1 MPSVSSGPARQP
13 QPGRYAALAI
23 PLVLAAVTVIV
34 AARGGTPHWGGLA
47 AMTTFY
53 VATFCLGLWA
63 ARRVAADSF
72 SDLVLAG
79 RRLGL
84 GVGVFTKTATWVDGG
99 YINGTVEQTYSAGLL
114 HVQAPWAYALSLA
127 IGGLWFAPVMRRH
140 GFTTL
145 LDPFHRRFGAR
156 AAAALYLPAVTGE
169 LFWTSAILTALGTTF
184 SVVLDLDYTW
194 SIVLS
199 ATIVVAYTM
208 TGGLWA
214 VAVTDVA
221 QLTVLV
227 LGRWIV
233 VPFVAEAVGGFGP
246 ALEQY
251 RARMAMAPPVNW
263 WSWTDSALLLVFGGI
278 PWHVYFQRVLASRDE
293 YVARRLSLLAAGCC
307 LLAAIPPAL
316 IGVLA
321 HGADWTALGV
331 GEPEAARLLPF
342 VLAHLTPPA
351 VAAVGLG
358 AVSAAV
364 MSSMDSSIL
373 SSSTMTAWNV
383 YRPLVN
389 PQASREALTRAV
401 RATVLVLGVAAT
413 LIALQVK
420 SIYTLWVLC
429 SDLVYC
435 VLFPQIL
442 LALFDRRANRWGS
455 YAGML
460 VAFAIRVSAGE
471 PLLGLPRVLPLAQDA
486 NGLDTLPI
494 KTIAMVAGLVTMWI
508 VSRLT
513 AARCPTV
520 PLEIPIPAK
529 LSPRKHAD

>member
-1 MPSVSSGPARQP
+1 MPGLSSAPPGPRRA
-13 QPGRYAALAI
+13 GRYAPLAVPI
-23 PLVLAAVTVIV
+23 VLVAVTLVV
-34 AARGGTPHWGGLA
+34 ATRGGTPHWGGLA
-47 AMTTFY
+47 AMTVFY
-53 VATFCLGLWA
+53 LATFWLGLWA
-63 ARRVAADSF
+63 GRRVAADSF

-84 GVGVFTKTATWVDGG
+84 GVGVFTMTATWVDGG

-127 IGGLWFAPVMRRH
+127 IGGLWFAPIMRRH

-156 AAAALYLPAVTGE
+156 AAAALYLPAVAGE

-184 SVVLDLDYTW
+184 SVVLDLDFTW

-199 ATIVVAYTM
+199 ATIVVGYTM
-208 TGGLWA
+208 SGGLWA

-221 QLTVLV
+221 QLIVLV
-227 LGRWIV
+227 VGLWIV
-233 VPFVAEAVGGFGP
+233 VPFVADAVGGFGP
-246 ALEQY
+246 ALEHY
-251 RARMAMAPPVNW
+251 RARMALAPPVNW
-263 WSWTDSALLLVFGGI
+263 WSWADSALLLVFGGI
-278 PWHVYFQRVLASRDE
+278 PWHVYFQRVLAARDAD
-293 YVARRLSLLAAGCC
+293 VARRLSLLAAGCC

-316 IGVLA
+316 IGILA
-321 HGADWTALGV
+321 HGADWSALDIAS
-331 GEPEAARLLPF
+331 PEATRLLPV
-342 VLAHLTPPA
+342 VLVHLTPPA
-351 VAAVGLG
+351 VAAIGLG

-389 PQASREALTRAV
+389 PQATREALTRAV
-401 RATVLVLGVAAT
+401 RSTVLVIGVAAT

-435 VLFPQIL
+435 VLLPQLL
-442 LALFDRRANRWGS
+442 LALRDRRANRWGS

-460 VAFAIRVSAGE
+460 TAFALRVSAGE
-471 PLLGLPRVLPLAQDA
+471 PLLGLPRLLPVPQDPS
-486 NGLDTLPI
+486 GLDTVPI
-494 KTIAMVAGLVTMWI
+494 KTIAMVSGLVVMWC

-513 AARCPTV
+513 AARCPAV
-520 PLEIPIPAK
+520 PLEG
-529 LSPRKHAD
+529 R